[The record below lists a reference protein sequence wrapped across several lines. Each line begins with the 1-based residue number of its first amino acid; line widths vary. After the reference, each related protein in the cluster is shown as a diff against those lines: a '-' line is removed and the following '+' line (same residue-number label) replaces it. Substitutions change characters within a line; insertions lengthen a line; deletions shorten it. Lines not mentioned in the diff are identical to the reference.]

1 MLHFVSRLS
10 GSAHSRLVPT
20 HSKALVAH
28 ALAAL
33 LWGVC
38 AFAPSI
44 HAQALDGATAKTVVS
59 TPQLRAELLAHAPQ
73 GVQAGQP
80 LWVGLQLT
88 HQPEWHTYWRN
99 PGDSG
104 LPTQIELN
112 LPAGINAGEVQWP
125 LPHKLKAGNLTN
137 YGFEKTVLLA
147 VPLTVTKQFKANAAQ
162 TLDIQLHANWLVCR
176 LECIPQEGDFALR
189 IPVNSSFASNATAF
203 ESVLAEQPKSLPG
216 IKATTHFEAQRLVLQ
231 VSGLP
236 ASLLGKTLQVFP
248 DTAELVES
256 AAEQH
261 PSASQSWQGDV
272 WTVQLPLSSLRL
284 NDPKQ
289 VGFLLTTGEDAERQG
304 FAVSAPVTQAWPA
317 VSELPASTPPI
328 ANTATT
334 MNENLMSVDG
344 LVVFFLALLGAF
356 IGGLIL
362 NLMPCVLPVLAIK
375 LLGFAQ
381 HSRAHRAHRVAGM
394 AYTAGVVV
402 SFLALG
408 AGVLALRAA
417 GEQLGWGFQLQS
429 PMVVSVLA
437 AFFTLIALNLF
448 GLFEFGQILPSRVA
462 SFQYKHPVMDA
473 ALSGVLAVAVASP
486 CTAPFMG
493 ASLGLA
499 MTLPTWQALTIFV
512 AMGLGLAAP
521 YLLASFMPAVAR
533 LLPHPGSWMVT
544 LRQLL
549 AFPMLATVVW
559 LLWVLGQQTSLDAAM
574 FALGGLLLLAAFIW
588 ALKQHTPAARGLAWL
603 IAAAL
608 VWGALSFAEELNAPT
623 NDATQISTAPN
634 GASTNSR
641 PDSART
647 TNHAWQAWSEAA
659 VMQSLA
665 QGRPV
670 FVDFTA
676 AWCVTCQ
683 INKKSTLSNN
693 KVLADFAA
701 HQVTL
706 MRADWTRRDPAITAA
721 LTALGRSGVP
731 VYVLYAPGQAPL
743 VLSELLSASKMH
755 DALATLPAAGKTT
768 PATSF
773 ALPAKPNAPATITRN

>member
-1 MLHFVSRLS
+1 MFKLFSRVLLVSGLLA
-10 GSAHSRLVPT
+10 SAWAQGL
-20 HSKALVAH
+20 
-28 ALAAL
+28 
-33 LWGVC
+33 
-38 AFAPSI
+38 PS
-44 HAQALDGATAKTVVS
+44 AVVS
-59 TPQLRAELLAHAPQ
+59 TPQLRAELVAHAPQ

-80 LWVGLQLT
+80 VWVGLQLT
-88 HQPEWHTYWRN
+88 HQSEWHTYWRN

-112 LPAGINAGEVQWP
+112 LPAGITAGDVQWP

-137 YGFEKTVLLA
+137 YGYDKTVLLA
-147 VPLTVTKQFKANAAQ
+147 LPLTVSKEYKPNASQ
-162 TLDIQLHANWLVCR
+162 TLDLQVRANWLVCR
-176 LECIPQEGDFALR
+176 LECLPQEGDFALR
-189 IPVNSSFASNATAF
+189 IPVNSSYAPQAAAF
-203 ESVLAEQPKSLPG
+203 GAVQAQQPQALPNV
-216 IKATTHFEAQRLVLQ
+216 KATTSFDLQRLALQ

-236 ASLLGKTLQVFP
+236 AALQGQTLSVFP
-248 DTAELVES
+248 NAPEVLES

-261 PSASQSWQGDV
+261 PRASQSWQDGV
-272 WTVQLPLSSLRL
+272 WTIQLPLSNLRM
-284 NDPKQ
+284 NDPKELSF
-289 VGFLLTTGEDAERQG
+289 VLTAGEGSARKGFE
-304 FAVSAPVTQAWPA
+304 VSAAITQAWPA
-317 VSELPASTPPI
+317 VSELPA
-328 ANTATT
+328 ATAPAVSPVASD
-334 MNENLMSVDG
+334 EGALGFV
-344 LVVFFLALLGAF
+344 LALLGAF
-356 IGGLIL
+356 VGGLIL

-394 AYTAGVVV
+394 AYTTGVVL

-429 PMVVSVLA
+429 PVVVSVLA

-499 MTLPTWQALTIFV
+499 MTLPTWQALSIFV

-533 LLPHPGSWMVT
+533 LLPHPGPWMVT

-574 FALGGLLLLAAFIW
+574 FALGGLLLLAALIW

-608 VWGALSFAEELNAPT
+608 VWGALSFAEELNAP
-623 NDATQISTAPN
+623 ATSAVESN
-634 GASTNSR
+634 AATNS
-641 PDSART
+641 PSSNGSAV
-647 TNHAWQAWSEAA
+647 WQPWSETA
-659 VMQSLA
+659 VAQSLA
-665 QGRPV
+665 QGHPV

-693 KVLADFAA
+693 EVLADFAA

-731 VYVLYAPGQAPL
+731 VYVLHAPGKAPL
-743 VLSELLSASKMH
+743 VLSELLSVSKMKE
-755 DALATLPAAGKTT
+755 ALATLPAADPAKPTT
-768 PATSF
+768 GF
-773 ALPAKPNAPATITRN
+773 ALPAKPNAATIITRN

>member
-1 MLHFVSRLS
+1 MLKLISRLWLLS
-10 GSAHSRLVPT
+10 CLLGSAWAQSVP
-20 HSKALVAH
+20 SA
-28 ALAAL
+28 
-33 LWGVC
+33 
-38 AFAPSI
+38 
-44 HAQALDGATAKTVVS
+44 VVN

-104 LPTQIELN
+104 LPTQLELN
-112 LPAGINAGEVQWP
+112 LPAGITAGDVLWP
-125 LPHKLKAGNLTN
+125 LPRKLKAGNLTN
-137 YGFEKTVLLA
+137 YGFDKTVLLA
-147 VPLTVTKQFKANAAQ
+147 VPLTVSKQYKPNATQ

-176 LECIPQEGDFALR
+176 LECIPQEGDFDLHL
-189 IPVNSSFASNATAF
+189 PVNSSFASNATAF
-203 ESVLAEQPKSLPG
+203 EAVLAEQPKSLPDV
-216 IKATTHFEAQRLVLQ
+216 KATTRFEAQHLVLQ

-236 ASLLGKTLQVFP
+236 ASLQGKALHVFP
-248 DTAELVES
+248 ETAELVES

-272 WTVQLPLSSLRL
+272 WTVQLPLSNLRL
-284 NDPKQ
+284 NNPKQ
-289 VGFLLTTGEDAERQG
+289 VGFLLTTGESTERQG

-328 ANTATT
+328 ANTTAPT
-334 MNENLMSVDG
+334 NENMLRLDG
-344 LVVFFLALLGAF
+344 LVGFVLALLGAF
-356 IGGLIL
+356 VGGLIL

-381 HSRAHRAHRVAGM
+381 HSQAHRAHRVAGM
-394 AYTAGVVV
+394 AYTAGVVL

-429 PMVVSVLA
+429 PVVVSVLA

-448 GLFEFGQILPSRVA
+448 GVFEVGQILPSRLA

-473 ALSGVLAVAVASP
+473 GLSGVLAVAVASP

-493 ASLGLA
+493 ASLGIA

-533 LLPHPGSWMVT
+533 LLPHPGPWMNT

-559 LLWVLGQQTSLDAAM
+559 LLWVLGQQTSLDTGM

-588 ALKQHTPAARGLAWL
+588 SLKQHTPAARGLAGL

-608 VWGALSFAEELNAPT
+608 AWGAFNFAEELNAASSS
-623 NDATQISTAPN
+623 ATPISATANTSPN
-634 GASTNSR
+634 SAS
-641 PDSART
+641 PM
-647 TNHAWQAWSEAA
+647 WQPWSEAA
-659 VMQSLA
+659 VAQSLA

-683 INKKSTLSNN
+683 INKKSTLSNSE
-693 KVLADFAA
+693 VLADFAA
-701 HQVTL
+701 HQVSL

-731 VYVLYAPGQAPL
+731 VYVLYAPGKAPL
-743 VLSELLSASKMH
+743 VLSELLSVSKMH
-755 DALATLPAAGKTT
+755 EALATLPATDNAP
-768 PATSF
+768 PATGF
-773 ALPAKPNAPATITRN
+773 AMPAKPKAAATITRN

>member
-1 MLHFVSRLS
+1 MFKLFSRVLLAAGLL
-10 GSAHSRLVPT
+10 GSAWAQGVP
-20 HSKALVAH
+20 SA
-28 ALAAL
+28 
-33 LWGVC
+33 
-38 AFAPSI
+38 
-44 HAQALDGATAKTVVS
+44 VVS
-59 TPQLRAELLAHAPQ
+59 TPQLRAELVAHAPQ

-80 LWVGLQLT
+80 VWVGLQLSL
-88 HQPEWHTYWRN
+88 QPEWHTYWRN

-112 LPAGINAGEVQWP
+112 LPAGITAGDVQWP

-137 YGFEKTVLLA
+137 YGYDKTVLLA
-147 VPLTVTKQFKANAAQ
+147 VPLTVSKEYKPKASQ
-162 TLDIQLHANWLVCR
+162 TLDLQVRANWLVCR
-176 LECIPQEGDFALR
+176 LECIPQEGDFTLR
-189 IPVNSSFASNATAF
+189 IPVNSSYAPQAAAF
-203 ESVLAEQPKSLPG
+203 DAVQAQQPQVLPNV
-216 IKATTHFEAQRLVLQ
+216 KATTSFDAQRLVMK

-236 ASLLGKTLQVFP
+236 AALQGQTLSVFP
-248 DTAELVES
+248 NAPEVLES

-261 PSASQSWQGDV
+261 PRASQSWQDGM
-272 WTVQLPLSSLRL
+272 WTVQLPLSNLRL
-284 NDPKQ
+284 NDPKEL
-289 VGFLLTTGEDAERQG
+289 GFVLTTGEGSARQG
-304 FAVSAPVTQAWPA
+304 FEVSAAITQTWPA
-317 VSELPASTPPI
+317 VSELPA
-328 ANTATT
+328 ATAPAAAP
-334 MNENLMSVDG
+334 
-344 LVVFFLALLGAF
+344 VVSDEGALGFVLALLGAF
-356 IGGLIL
+356 VGGLIL

-394 AYTAGVVV
+394 AYTAGVVL

-429 PMVVSVLA
+429 PVVVSVLA

-499 MTLPTWQALTIFV
+499 MTLPTWQALSIFV

-533 LLPHPGSWMVT
+533 LLPHPGPWMVT

-588 ALKQHTPAARGLAWL
+588 AITQHSRAARGLAWL
-603 IAAAL
+603 LAAAL
-608 VWGALSFAEELNAPT
+608 AWGALNFAQELKAP
-623 NDATQISTAPN
+623 ATSAVESNTTTSN
-634 GASTNSR
+634 G
-641 PDSART
+641 SAV
-647 TNHAWQAWSEAA
+647 WQPWSEAA
-659 VMQSLA
+659 VAQSLA

-683 INKKSTLSNN
+683 INKKSTLSNSE
-693 KVLADFAA
+693 VLADFTA

-731 VYVLYAPGQAPL
+731 VYVLHAPGKAPL
-743 VLSELLSASKMH
+743 VLSELLSVSKMKE
-755 DALATLPAAGKTT
+755 ALATLPAADPAK
-768 PATSF
+768 PATGF
-773 ALPAKPNAPATITRN
+773 ALPSKPNAAAIITRN

>member
-1 MLHFVSRLS
+1 MLKLISRLWLIS
-10 GSAHSRLVPT
+10 CLLGSAWAQGAPT
-20 HSKALVAH
+20 AIV
-28 ALAAL
+28 
-33 LWGVC
+33 
-38 AFAPSI
+38 
-44 HAQALDGATAKTVVS
+44 Q
-59 TPQLRAELLAHAPQ
+59 TPQVRAELMAHAPQ
-73 GVQAGQP
+73 GVQAGQA

-104 LPTQIELN
+104 LPTHIELN
-112 LPAGINAGEVQWP
+112 LPAGITAGDVQWP

-147 VPLTVTKQFKANAAQ
+147 VPLTVSKQFKPNAHNE
-162 TLDIQLHANWLVCR
+162 LDIQLHANWLVCR

-189 IPVNSSFASNATAF
+189 IPANSSFAPNAAAF
-203 ESVLAEQPKSLPG
+203 DTVLAAQPLASPH
-216 IKATTHFEAQRLVLQ
+216 IKVTSSFDAQRLVLQ

-236 ASLLGKTLQVFP
+236 SALQGRTLSVFP
-248 DTAELVES
+248 ENPEVIES

-261 PSASQSWQGDV
+261 PRASQSWQGDV

-284 NDPKQ
+284 TDPKQ
-289 VGFLLTTGEDAERQG
+289 LGFLLISGEGTQRQG
-304 FAVSAPVTQAWPA
+304 VAVSTAITQAWPA
-317 VSELPASTPPI
+317 VSELAVNQTPAVNNAPTESEGT
-328 ANTATT
+328 
-334 MNENLMSVDG
+334 LG
-344 LVVFFLALLGAF
+344 FGLALVGAF

-394 AYTAGVVV
+394 AYTAGVVL
-402 SFLALG
+402 SFLTLG

-429 PMVVSVLA
+429 PVVVTVLA

-448 GLFEFGQILPSRVA
+448 GLFEFGQILPSRIA

-499 MTLPTWQALTIFV
+499 MTLPTWQALSIFV
-512 AMGLGLAAP
+512 AMGLGLSAP
-521 YLLASFMPAVAR
+521 YLLASFVPAVAR
-533 LLPHPGSWMVT
+533 RLPHPGPWMVT

-574 FALGGLLLLAAFIW
+574 FALGGLLLLALFIW

-603 IAAAL
+603 IAAVL
-608 VWGALSFAEELNAPT
+608 TWGSISFIETLDAPENSATSSVSTQGTELWQPWS
-623 NDATQISTAPN
+623 Q
-634 GASTNSR
+634 
-641 PDSART
+641 T
-647 TNHAWQAWSEAA
+647 TVAQN
-659 VMQSLA
+659 LA

-683 INKKSTLSNN
+683 INKKSTLSDSA
-693 KVLADFAA
+693 VLADFAA

-706 MRADWTRRDPAITAA
+706 MRADWTRRDPAITQA

-731 VYVLYAPGQAPL
+731 VYVLYAPGQPPV
-743 VLSELLSASKMH
+743 VLSELLSVRKMH
-755 DALATLPAAGKTT
+755 EALATLPTK
-768 PATSF
+768 
-773 ALPAKPNAPATITRN
+773 KP

>member
-1 MLHFVSRLS
+1 MAPISPYWPLLPTLGPSRPALGNIWRMLKFIFRLWLAACLF
-10 GSAHSRLVPT
+10 GAAWAQGVPT
-20 HSKALVAH
+20 A
-28 ALAAL
+28 
-33 LWGVC
+33 
-38 AFAPSI
+38 
-44 HAQALDGATAKTVVS
+44 VVN
-59 TPQLRAELLAHAPQ
+59 TPQLRAELVAHAPQ

-112 LPAGINAGEVQWP
+112 LPAGLTAGDVQWP
-125 LPHKLKAGNLTN
+125 LPQKLKAGHLTN

-147 VPLTVTKQFKANAAQ
+147 VPLTVSKQFKPDAKGELN
-162 TLDIQLHANWLVCR
+162 IQMHANWLVCR

-189 IPVNSSFASNATAF
+189 IPTHSSYAPNAAAF
-203 ESVLAEQPKSLPG
+203 EALLAVQPQTSPNIQVTSG
-216 IKATTHFEAQRLVLQ
+216 FEAQRLVLH
-231 VSGLP
+231 VTGLP
-236 ASLLGKTLQVFP
+236 AALQGSTLGVFP
-248 DTAELVES
+248 ENPEVLES
-256 AAEQH
+256 ATEQH
-261 PSASQSWQGDV
+261 PRASQSWQGDV
-272 WTVQLPLSSLRL
+272 WTVQLPLSNLRL
-284 NDPKQ
+284 ADPKHL
-289 VGFLLTTGEDAERQG
+289 GFLLIAGAGAQRQG
-304 FAVSAPVTQAWPA
+304 FAVSTAITQAWPA
-317 VSELPASTPPI
+317 VSELPAHPAPVV
-328 ANTATT
+328 N
-334 MNENLMSVDG
+334 NESAPSESALG
-344 LVVFFLALLGAF
+344 LGLALIGAF
-356 IGGLIL
+356 VGGLIL

-394 AYTAGVVV
+394 AYTAGVVL

-408 AGVLALRAA
+408 TGVLVLRAA

-429 PMVVSVLA
+429 PAVVSVLA

-448 GLFEFGQILPSRVA
+448 GLFEFGQILPSRMA

-499 MTLPTWQALTIFV
+499 MTLPTWQALSIFV

-521 YLLASFMPAVAR
+521 YLLASFVPAVAR
-533 LLPHPGSWMVT
+533 LLPHPGPWMVT

-559 LLWVLGQQTSLDAAM
+559 LLWVLGQQTSLDAAI
-574 FALGGLLLLAAFIW
+574 FALAGLLLLALFIW

-608 VWGALSFAEELNAPT
+608 VWGALSFAEELNAPA
-623 NDATQISTAPN
+623 N
-634 GASTNSR
+634 
-641 PDSART
+641 SARQIGAAPSDASANT
-647 TNHAWQAWSEAA
+647 TANNPASIWQPWSETA
-659 VMQSLA
+659 VAQSLA

-683 INKKSTLSNN
+683 INKKSTLSNSA
-693 KVLADFAA
+693 VLADFAA

-721 LTALGRSGVP
+721 LTRLGRSGVP
-731 VYVLYAPGQAPL
+731 VYVLYAPSKAPL
-743 VLSELLSASKMH
+743 VLSELLSPSKMQE
-755 DALATLPAAGKTT
+755 ALSTLPAT
-768 PATSF
+768 
-773 ALPAKPNAPATITRN
+773 KP

>member
-1 MLHFVSRLS
+1 MFKLLSRLLVATCVL
-10 GSAHSRLVPT
+10 GSAWAQGVPT
-20 HSKALVAH
+20 A
-28 ALAAL
+28 
-33 LWGVC
+33 
-38 AFAPSI
+38 
-44 HAQALDGATAKTVVS
+44 VVN
-59 TPQLRAELLAHAPQ
+59 TPQLRAELMAHAPQ
-73 GVQAGQP
+73 GVQADQEV
-80 LWVGLQLT
+80 WVGLQLT

-112 LPAGINAGEVQWP
+112 LPAGITAGDVQWP

-137 YGFEKTVLLA
+137 YGYDKIVLLA
-147 VPLTVTKQFKANAAQ
+147 VPLTVSKQYKPNASQ
-162 TLDIQLHANWLVCR
+162 TLDLQVHANWLVCR

-189 IPVNSSFASNATAF
+189 IPVNSSYAPQAAAF
-203 ESVLAEQPKSLPG
+203 DALKAQQPQVLPNV
-216 IKATTHFEAQRLVLQ
+216 KATTSFDAQRLALQ

-236 ASLLGKTLQVFP
+236 AALHGQALSVFP
-248 DTAELVES
+248 NVPEVLES

-261 PSASQSWQGDV
+261 PRASQSWQEGV
-272 WTVQLPLSSLRL
+272 WTVQLALSNLRL
-284 NDPKQ
+284 NDPKDLSF
-289 VGFLLTTGEDAERQG
+289 VITSGAGSARQG
-304 FAVSAPVTQAWPA
+304 FEVSAAITQAWPG
-317 VSELPASTPPI
+317 VSELPAITAPAI
-328 ANTATT
+328 APTASD
-334 MNENLMSVDG
+334 EGALG
-344 LVVFFLALLGAF
+344 FILALLGAF
-356 IGGLIL
+356 VGGLIL

-394 AYTAGVVV
+394 AYTAGVVL

-429 PMVVSVLA
+429 PVVVSVLA

-499 MTLPTWQALTIFV
+499 MTLPTWQALTIFI

-521 YLLASFMPAVAR
+521 YLLASFVPAVAR
-533 LLPHPGSWMVT
+533 LLPHPGPWMVT

-559 LLWVLGQQTSLDAAM
+559 LLWVLGQQTSIDAAM
-574 FALGGLLLLAAFIW
+574 FLLGGLLLLAAFIW
-588 ALKQHTPAARGLAWL
+588 ALKLHPPAARGLAWL
-603 IAAAL
+603 LAAAL
-608 VWGALSFAEELNAPT
+608 AWGALSFAEELKTPASDAPQT
-623 NDATQISTAPN
+623 NGVPN
-634 GASTNSR
+634 SASTSTSPSNT
-641 PDSART
+641 PQT
-647 TNHAWQAWSEAA
+647 WQPWSEAA
-659 VMQSLA
+659 VAQSLA

-683 INKKSTLSNN
+683 INKKSTLSNSE
-693 KVLADFAA
+693 VLADFAA

-706 MRADWTRRDPAITAA
+706 MRADWTRRYPAITAA

-731 VYVLYAPGQAPL
+731 VYVLHAPGKAPL
-743 VLSELLSASKMH
+743 VLSELLSVSKMKE
-755 DALATLPAAGKTT
+755 ALATLPT
-768 PATSF
+768 
-773 ALPAKPNAPATITRN
+773 AKP

>member
-1 MLHFVSRLS
+1 
-10 GSAHSRLVPT
+10 
-20 HSKALVAH
+20 
-28 ALAAL
+28 
-33 LWGVC
+33 
-38 AFAPSI
+38 
-44 HAQALDGATAKTVVS
+44 VVS
-59 TPQLRAELLAHAPQ
+59 TPQLRAELTAHAPQ
-73 GVQAGQP
+73 GVQTGQP
-80 LWVGLQLT
+80 VWVGLQLT

-112 LPAGINAGEVQWP
+112 LPAGITAGDVQWP
-125 LPHKLKAGNLTN
+125 LPHKLKAGHLTN
-137 YGFEKTVLLA
+137 YGYDKTVLLA
-147 VPLTVTKQFKANAAQ
+147 VPLTISKEYKSNAAQ
-162 TLDIQLHANWLVCR
+162 TLDLQVRANWLVCR
-176 LECIPQEGDFALR
+176 LECIPQEGDFTLR
-189 IPVNSSFASNATAF
+189 IPVDSSYAPQAAAF
-203 ESVLAEQPKSLPG
+203 DAVQAQQPQVLPNVK
-216 IKATTHFEAQRLVLQ
+216 TTTNFDAQRLALQ

-236 ASLLGKTLQVFP
+236 AALHGQTLSVFP
-248 DTAELVES
+248 NAPEVLES

-261 PSASQSWQGDV
+261 PRASQSWQDGM
-272 WTVQLPLSSLRL
+272 WTVQLPLSNLRL
-284 NDPKQ
+284 NDPKELSF
-289 VGFLLTTGEDAERQG
+289 VLTAGEGSARQG
-304 FAVSAPVTQAWPA
+304 FEVFAAITQAWPA
-317 VSELPASTPPI
+317 VSELPA
-328 ANTATT
+328 ATA
-334 MNENLMSVDG
+334 LAVAP
-344 LVVFFLALLGAF
+344 VVSDEGALGFVLALLGAF
-356 IGGLIL
+356 VGGLIL

-394 AYTAGVVV
+394 AYTAGVVL

-429 PMVVSVLA
+429 PVVVSVLA

-473 ALSGVLAVAVASP
+473 GLSGVLAVAVASP

-499 MTLPTWQALTIFV
+499 MTLPTWQALSIFV

-533 LLPHPGSWMVT
+533 LLPHPGPWMVT

-588 ALKQHTPAARGLAWL
+588 AITQHSRAARGLAWL
-603 IAAAL
+603 LAAAL
-608 VWGALSFAEELNAPT
+608 AWGAMNFAEELKAPATSALESNAAS
-623 NDATQISTAPN
+623 NSTSSN
-634 GASTNSR
+634 GNAV
-641 PDSART
+641 
-647 TNHAWQAWSEAA
+647 WQPWSEAA
-659 VMQSLA
+659 VAQSLA

-683 INKKSTLSNN
+683 INKKSTLSNSE
-693 KVLADFAA
+693 VLADFAA
-701 HQVTL
+701 QHVTL

-731 VYVLYAPGQAPL
+731 VYVLHAPGKAPL
-743 VLSELLSASKMH
+743 VLSELLSVSKMKE
-755 DALATLPAAGKTT
+755 ALATLPAAAAKPTT
-768 PATSF
+768 GF
-773 ALPAKPNAPATITRN
+773 ALPAKSNAAAIITRN

>member
-1 MLHFVSRLS
+1 MFKLISRVLWAVGLL
-10 GSAHSRLVPT
+10 GSSWAQGVPT
-20 HSKALVAH
+20 A
-28 ALAAL
+28 
-33 LWGVC
+33 
-38 AFAPSI
+38 
-44 HAQALDGATAKTVVS
+44 VVS
-59 TPQLRAELLAHAPQ
+59 TPQLRAELVAHAPQ

-80 LWVGLQLT
+80 VWVGLQLT

-112 LPAGINAGEVQWP
+112 LPAGITAGEVQWP
-125 LPHKLKAGNLTN
+125 LPQKLKAGNLTN

-147 VPLTVTKQFKANAAQ
+147 VPLTVTQAFKPNASQ
-162 TLDIQLHANWLVCR
+162 TLDLQVHANWLVCR

-189 IPVNSSFASNATAF
+189 IPVNSSYAPQAAAF
-203 ESVLAEQPKSLPG
+203 DALQAQQPQSLPNA
-216 IKATTHFEAQRLVLQ
+216 KVSTSFDAQRLVLQ

-236 ASLLGKTLQVFP
+236 ASLHGQILSVFP
-248 DTAELVES
+248 NTPELVES
-256 AAEQH
+256 ATEQH
-261 PSASQSWQGDV
+261 PHANQAWQDGV
-272 WTVQLPLSSLRL
+272 WTVQLPLSNLRL
-284 NDPKQ
+284 NDPKH
-289 VGFLLTTGEDAERQG
+289 VGFLLTTGAGAARQG
-304 FAVSAPVTQAWPA
+304 FEISAPVTQAWPA
-317 VSELPASTPPI
+317 VSELPVLTTPAVAP
-328 ANTATT
+328 
-334 MNENLMSVDG
+334 
-344 LVVFFLALLGAF
+344 VVNDEGTVGFVLALLGAF
-356 IGGLIL
+356 VGGLIL

-394 AYTAGVVV
+394 AYTAGVVL

-429 PMVVSVLA
+429 PAVVSVLA

-448 GLFEFGQILPSRVA
+448 GLFEFGHILPSRVT

-499 MTLPTWQALTIFV
+499 MTLPAWQALSIFV
-512 AMGLGLAAP
+512 VMGLGLAAP
-521 YLLASFMPAVAR
+521 YLLASFVPAVAR
-533 LLPHPGSWMVT
+533 VLPHPGPWMVT

-574 FALGGLLLLAAFIW
+574 FALGGLLLLATFIW
-588 ALKQHTPAARGLAWL
+588 SLKQHTPAARGLAWL
-603 IAAAL
+603 IAAVLA
-608 VWGALSFAEELNAPT
+608 WGALNFAEELKAPANT
-623 NDATQISTAPN
+623 PTANSASATTSSTHN
-634 GASTNSR
+634 T
-641 PDSART
+641 
-647 TNHAWQAWSEAA
+647 WQPWSEAA
-659 VMQSLA
+659 VAQSLA

-683 INKKSTLSNN
+683 INKKSTLSNSD
-693 KVLADFAA
+693 VLADLATR
-701 HQVTL
+701 QVML

-731 VYVLYAPGQAPL
+731 VYVLYAPGKAPL
-743 VLSELLSASKMH
+743 VLSELLSVSKIKE
-755 DALATLPAAGKTT
+755 ALATLPTT
-768 PATSF
+768 E
-773 ALPAKPNAPATITRN
+773 PAKSTIVTRK

>member
-1 MLHFVSRLS
+1 MAPVTHSCHSLGNIRCMLKLISRLF
-10 GSAHSRLVPT
+10 
-20 HSKALVAH
+20 VAGCLFGT
-28 ALAAL
+28 AWAQN
-33 LWGVC
+33 
-38 AFAPSI
+38 APS
-44 HAQALDGATAKTVVS
+44 AVVS
-59 TPQLRAELLAHAPQ
+59 TPQLRAELVAHAPQ

-80 LWVGLQLT
+80 LWLGLQLT
-88 HQPEWHTYWRN
+88 HQPEWHTYWHN

-112 LPAGINAGEVQWP
+112 LPAGMTAGDVQWP
-125 LPHKLKAGNLTN
+125 LPHKLKVGNLTN

-147 VPLTVTKQFKANAAQ
+147 VPLTVSKQFKPNAKQ
-162 TLDIQLHANWLVCR
+162 GLDIQLHANWLVCR
-176 LECIPQEGDFALR
+176 LECIPQEGDFDLH
-189 IPVNSSFASNATAF
+189 IPVNSSFAPHAAAF
-203 ESVLAEQPKSLPG
+203 EDLMAQQPQVLNTAQ
-216 IKATTHFEAQRLVLQ
+216 ATISFEAQLLVMQ

-236 ASLLGKTLQVFP
+236 TALHGKTLSLFP
-248 DTAELVES
+248 EAAELVES

-261 PSASQSWQGDV
+261 PLANQTWQGDV
-272 WTVQLPLSSLRL
+272 WTVKLPLSNMRVTE
-284 NDPKQ
+284 PKSF
-289 VGFLLTTGEDAERQG
+289 GAILTLGDGDQRQG
-304 FAVSAPVTQAWPA
+304 FLVSGPVKPSWPNVSDIPSSTAPA
-317 VSELPASTPPI
+317 VQAP
-328 ANTATT
+328 TT
-334 MNENLMSVDG
+334 DQSWLG
-344 LVVFFLALLGAF
+344 FALAVAGAF
-356 IGGLIL
+356 VGGLIL

-381 HSRAHRAHRVAGM
+381 HSQAHRAHRVAGM
-394 AYTAGVVV
+394 AYTTGVVL

-429 PMVVSVLA
+429 PVVVSVLA

-499 MTLPTWQALTIFV
+499 MTLPTWQALSIFV
-512 AMGLGLAAP
+512 AMGLGLATP
-521 YLLASFMPAVAR
+521 YLLASFVPAVAR
-533 LLPHPGSWMVT
+533 LLPHPGPWMVT

-574 FALGGLLLLAAFIW
+574 FALGGLLLLAALIW

-608 VWGALSFAEELNAPT
+608 LWGAFSFAEELNAP
-623 NDATQISTAPN
+623 ATSAVESNSASN
-634 GASTNSR
+634 GSASNG
-641 PDSART
+641 SAV
-647 TNHAWQAWSEAA
+647 WQPWSETA
-659 VMQSLA
+659 VAQSLA

-693 KVLADFAA
+693 EVLADFAA

-731 VYVLYAPGQAPL
+731 VYVLHAPGKAPL
-743 VLSELLSASKMH
+743 VLSELLSVSKMKE
-755 DALATLPAAGKTT
+755 ALATLPAADPAKPTT
-768 PATSF
+768 GF
-773 ALPAKPNAPATITRN
+773 ALPAKPNAAAIITRN

>member
-1 MLHFVSRLS
+1 MLKFIFRLWL
-10 GSAHSRLVPT
+10 AVCLVGAAWAQGLPT
-20 HSKALVAH
+20 A
-28 ALAAL
+28 
-33 LWGVC
+33 
-38 AFAPSI
+38 
-44 HAQALDGATAKTVVS
+44 VVN
-59 TPQLRAELLAHAPQ
+59 TPQLRAELVAHAPQ

-80 LWVGLQLT
+80 MWVGLQLT
-88 HQPEWHTYWRN
+88 HQAEWHTYWRN

-112 LPAGINAGEVQWP
+112 LPAGLTAGEVQWP
-125 LPHKLKAGNLTN
+125 LPQKLKAGHLTN

-147 VPLTVTKQFKANAAQ
+147 VPITVSKQFNPDAKNE
-162 TLDIQLHANWLVCR
+162 LNIQLHANWLVCR

-189 IPVNSSFASNATAF
+189 IPANSSYAPSATAF
-203 ESVLAEQPKSLPG
+203 EAVLASQPQVLPN
-216 IKATTHFEAQRLVLQ
+216 IKVTSGFDAQRLVLE

-236 ASLLGKTLQVFP
+236 DALRGKTLSVFP
-248 DTAELVES
+248 ENPEVIES

-261 PSASQSWQGDV
+261 PRASQSWQGDV
-272 WTVQLPLSSLRL
+272 WTVQLPLSNLRL
-284 NDPKQ
+284 ADPKQ
-289 VGFLLTTGEDAERQG
+289 LGFLLVSGEGAQRQG
-304 FAVSAPVTQAWPA
+304 FTVLTTVTQAWPA
-317 VSELPASTPPI
+317 VSELPASQAPTLSNVSAPSES
-328 ANTATT
+328 A
-334 MNENLMSVDG
+334 LG
-344 LVVFFLALLGAF
+344 FGLALIGAF
-356 IGGLIL
+356 VGGLIL

-381 HSRAHRAHRVAGM
+381 HSHAHRAHRLAGM
-394 AYTAGVVV
+394 AYTAGVVL

-429 PMVVSVLA
+429 PVVVSVLA
-437 AFFTLIALNLF
+437 AFFTLIALNLL

-499 MTLPTWQALTIFV
+499 MTLPTWQALTIFI

-521 YLLASFMPAVAR
+521 YLLASFVPAVAR
-533 LLPHPGSWMVT
+533 LLPHPGPWMVT

-559 LLWVLGQQTSLDAAM
+559 LLWVLGQQTNLDAAI
-574 FALGGLLLLAAFIW
+574 FALSGLLLLALFIW

-608 VWGALSFAEELNAPT
+608 VWGGVNFADELNAPT
-623 NDATQISTAPN
+623 IDTTPSSASSSGTSASIQSNASATWL
-634 GASTNSR
+634 
-641 PDSART
+641 
-647 TNHAWQAWSEAA
+647 HWSEAA
-659 VMQSLA
+659 VAQSLA

-683 INKKSTLSNN
+683 INKKSTLASSE
-693 KVLADFAA
+693 VLADFAA
-701 HQVTL
+701 RQVTL

-743 VLSELLSASKMH
+743 VLSELLSVSKMH
-755 DALATLPAAGKTT
+755 EALATLPAV
-768 PATSF
+768 
-773 ALPAKPNAPATITRN
+773 KP